1 MLSILGIP
9 VSPTMLNGGV
19 RSFMHVTHLPLHLS
33 FCGKKAIGFENDDKS
48 SLFSYAS
55 LAYDE
60 TPIIKL
66 PILPF
71 CGLQTTPFLQN
82 LQIPAEVFATDY

>member
-1 MLSILGIP
+1 M
-9 VSPTMLNGGV
+9 V
-19 RSFMHVTHLPLHLS
+19 RLEGTVKRHIVDD
-33 FCGKKAIGFENDDKS
+33 DDKS

-60 TPIIKL
+60 PPIIKL

-71 CGLQTTPFLQN
+71 RGLQTTPFLQN
-82 LQIPAEVFATDY
+82 LQILAEVFATD